1 LLTIA
6 EWRRLKPLGLDAAL
20 DWIADGY
27 RPVRNAK
34 SRRVA
39 LVGRAASETREDG
52 SVVARVRLVRPLQR
66 QILDA

>member
-1 LLTIA
+1 MASARKGGAPRQAWPALDDALALLA
-6 EWRRLKPLGLDAAL
+6 VCDAAL

-39 LVGRAASETREDG
+39 LVGRAASETR
-52 SVVARVRLVRPLQR
+52 VAGGC
-66 QILDA
+66 